1 MRRVYLRD
9 LDARA
14 DRLNAGGLHSVTP
27 ENAEKNEQN
36 EQRERKKT
44 QKRSRVIY
52 GLSKLLPNSG

>member
-1 MRRVYLRD
+1 M
-9 LDARA
+9 
-14 DRLNAGGLHSVTP
+14 NAGGLHSVTP
-27 ENAEKNEQN
+27 QNAEKNEQN